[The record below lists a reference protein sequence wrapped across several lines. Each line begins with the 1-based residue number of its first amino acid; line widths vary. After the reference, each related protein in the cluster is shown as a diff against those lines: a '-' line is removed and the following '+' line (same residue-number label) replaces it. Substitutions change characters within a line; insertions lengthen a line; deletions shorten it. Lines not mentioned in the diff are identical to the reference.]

1 MSSGSS
7 KWRYC
12 NPAYYLKRPKRLAML
27 FIVFVSVS
35 FVVWDRQT
43 LVREYQV
50 FLHLLVDL
58 IFCFNCVF
66 LDHDY
71 ITDTSDQRI
80 MHRIAL
86 ECYCLFDILYL
97 FDIAKANLD

>member
-1 MSSGSS
+1 MARGSRSVSSSSS

-35 FVVWDRQT
+35 FIVWDRQT

-50 FLHLLVDL
+50 CISSFVSGSHSFVSIL
-58 IFCFNCVF
+58 CF
-66 LDHDY
+66 
-71 ITDTSDQRI
+71 
-80 MHRIAL
+80 
-86 ECYCLFDILYL
+86 
-97 FDIAKANLD
+97 

>member
-1 MSSGSS
+1 MSSSSS

-50 FLHLLVDL
+50 FLQLFLDL
-58 IFCFNCVF
+58 ILFLCFNSVF
-66 LDHDY
+66 GDHDY
-71 ITDTSDQRI
+71 IV
-80 MHRIAL
+80 
-86 ECYCLFDILYL
+86 LYRGY
-97 FDIAKANLD
+97 DGAIEI